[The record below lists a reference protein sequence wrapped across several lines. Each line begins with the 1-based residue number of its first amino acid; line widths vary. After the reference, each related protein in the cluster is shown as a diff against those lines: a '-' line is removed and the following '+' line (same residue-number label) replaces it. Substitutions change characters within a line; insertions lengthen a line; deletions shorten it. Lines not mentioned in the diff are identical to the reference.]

1 MTKYSAKRTACAHGH
16 VHDSKI
22 EAARC
27 DTLHT
32 LQQTGNISRL
42 EMQPE
47 FPIVIDGRHIC
58 TYRADFAYF
67 SSTCR
72 IVEDV
77 KGVLTPVYRLKKKLV
92 EALHGVVIA
101 EFPPRK
107 RKARKA
113 KKARAAA

>member
-1 MTKYSAKRTACAHGH
+1 MSKYSAQKTDCANGH
-16 VHDSKI
+16 RHDSKL
-22 EAARC
+22 EASRC
-27 DTLHT
+27 NDLHI
-32 LQQTGNISRL
+32 LQADGKISHL

-47 FPIVIDGRHIC
+47 FRVDINGKKVC

-67 SSTCR
+67 VSTCR

-92 EALHGVVIA
+92 EAAHAGTVIT

-107 RKARKA
+107 ARKRR
-113 KKARAAA
+113 RAA